1 METYDLKASSKHK
14 PISNGDDNNVGDDR
28 GGDTAGEEV
37 FDVEVALTGS
47 LVLHHDGS
55 YRTLDP
61 QQQHYQECTMTYSY
75 WESR

>member
-14 PISNGDDNNVGDDR
+14 PISNGDDNNVSNDR

-55 YRTLDP
+55 YRMLDP
-61 QQQHYQECTMTYSY
+61 QQRY
-75 WESR
+75 